1 MSGIR
6 STTGLIS
13 GIDVGGLVD
22 ALINAERAPARRLET
37 RLTNTKSQLAGLGQ
51 LQAQMLTLSTSVQT
65 LSNRRTFTNL
75 TVQNSGADQLTV
87 TAKSTSIAGNY
98 QFQSVRLA
106 STQRSLSRGFANTD
120 SQQIGTAGELT
131 LSREGLLS
139 RPAKLEL
146 LNNAQGVR
154 RGTIRITDRSGATA
168 DVDLRNAATVDDVV
182 TAINGS
188 GLGVAARTSQGR
200 ILLSDSTGLTTSNLS
215 VADLA
220 GGHTAEDL
228 GIEQSVA
235 STTLTGAEVFSVT
248 EDFTFALLNDGNTLR
263 NISGQAD
270 LSIALADGTS
280 LAVDLDGTA
289 TVGDVLSQINDHES
303 NGGKLTAALQNGR
316 LVLTDTTSGS
326 GTLTVSN
333 LNQSNAR
340 EVLGLSTTASGGV
353 ITGQKLAAGANS
365 VLLRNLRGGQGIEQ
379 LGELSLT
386 DRTGATATVDLS
398 AAETLDDVLE
408 AINSAETLAAVPLQ
422 LTARRNAQGTGIE
435 IVDTSGASAGN
446 LIIADVGGGTLAT
459 DLGIDIN
466 AAATSVDS
474 GALRL
479 RTVNEATSLST
490 YSPRGTAVSQGSF
503 RITDTAGNQAVI
515 NITSSAKTLGDVI
528 DRINDASG
536 LQVTARLND
545 TGDGIVVVDDAAGS
559 GTLSVVEAGGRTAAD
574 LRLLGD
580 AVVGIGGSQE
590 VASRRTLTVDIA
602 ATDTLN
608 GIVSKLNLIG
618 GTVRA
623 SVVNSGSDIN
633 GFRLALT
640 STVAGSA
647 GQFVVED
654 GALELEL
661 STQEVG
667 QDALLRIGSNPE
679 TGFLV
684 ASSSNTFTNVAGNFD
699 VTLKQVGVSVANVV
713 ATVDRDGIA
722 KALQGFAASYNA
734 YVDLSANLTKFDTAT
749 QTRAALQGTTAPLTI
764 LTRFSTLINVVVG
777 SPGDDVRSL
786 ADVGL
791 KLTTGGKLTFDSTR
805 LNEALDTAPD
815 QVLDLFA
822 KTDSGFGVRFNQAL
836 DTFNDRF
843 TGSLTSQSDSLDKNI
858 EQLTDRIAAIDAQLG
873 VRRGRLELQFANLES
888 ILSGLQSQQTSL
900 SGLTNVLENLKA
912 TT

>member
-51 LQAQMLTLSTSVQT
+51 LQAQLLTLSTSVQT

-75 TVQNSGADQLTV
+75 TVQNSGSDQLTV

-120 SQQIGTAGELT
+120 SQQIGAAGELT
-131 LSREGLLS
+131 LTREGVLS
-139 RPAKLEL
+139 RPSKLEL
-146 LNNAQGVR
+146 LNSAQGVR

-168 DVDLRNAATVDDVV
+168 DVDLRSAATVDDVI

-188 GLGVAARTSQGR
+188 GLGISARTSQGR
-200 ILLSDSTGLTTSNLS
+200 IILSDSTGLTTSNLS

-235 STTLTGAEVFSVT
+235 AATLTGSDIFGVT
-248 EDFTFALLNDGNTLR
+248 EDFTFALLNDGNSLR
-263 NISGQAD
+263 NISGQPD
-270 LSIALADGTS
+270 LSILLADGTA
-280 LAVDLDGTA
+280 LAVDLDGAA
-289 TVGDVLSQINDHES
+289 TVGDVLSKINSHES
-303 NGGKLTAALQNGR
+303 NNGKLTAALQNGR
-316 LVLTDTTSGS
+316 LELTDATSGS

-340 EVLGLSTTASGGV
+340 EVLGLTTAPTGGV

-398 AAETLDDVLE
+398 TAETLDDVLE

-435 IVDTSGASAGN
+435 IVDTSGASASN

-459 DLGIDIN
+459 DLGIAVD
-466 AAATSVDS
+466 AATTSIDS

-490 YSPRGTAVSQGSF
+490 YSPRGTGVSQGSF
-503 RITDTAGNQAVI
+503 RITDSAGNQAVI
-515 NITSSAKTLGDVI
+515 NITSAERTLGDVL
-528 DRINDASG
+528 DRINAAAG
-536 LQVTARLND
+536 IQVTARLND
-545 TGDGIVVVDDAAGS
+545 TGDGFVLVDDAGGT
-559 GTLSVVEAGGRTAAD
+559 GTLSVVEAGGRTAGD

-580 AVVGIGGSQE
+580 SVVGAGGQQE
-590 VASRRTLTVDIA
+590 ISSRRTLSVDIA

-608 GIVSKLNLIG
+608 GIVSKINLIG
-618 GTVRA
+618 GTIRA
-623 SVVNSGSDIN
+623 SVVNSGSAIN

-640 STVAGSA
+640 STVAGTA
-647 GQFVVED
+647 GQFIAEE
-654 GALELEL
+654 GALGLDI

-699 VTLKQVGVSVANVV
+699 VTLKQVGDFAANVS

-722 KALQGFAASYNA
+722 KALQSFATSYNS
-734 YVDLSANLTKFDTAT
+734 YVDLSTNLTKFDTAT
-749 QTRAALQGTTAPLTI
+749 QTRAALQGTSAPLTI
-764 LTRFSTLINVVVG
+764 LSRFSALVNIVVG

-791 KLTTGGKLTFDSTR
+791 KLTTGGKLTFDAAR
-805 LNEALDTAPD
+805 LNSALDAAPD

-822 KTDSGFGVRFNQAL
+822 KTDTGFGVQFTAAL
-836 DTFNDRF
+836 DGFNDRF
-843 TGSLTSQSDSLDKNI
+843 TGSLTLQSESLEKNI
-858 EQLTDRIAAIDAQLG
+858 DQLTERIAAIDARLG
-873 VRRGRLELQFANLES
+873 VRRGRLELQFANLET

-900 SGLTNVLENLKA
+900 TGLTNILENLKA
-912 TT
+912 SN